1 MAYVKYTPE
10 QIAERERAQK
20 AIKTARAHL
29 KALRDEKR
37 AKKEGVAT
45 LRRELKAE
53 IKRRK
58 EAKIE
63 AKKAEKELKALKKK
77 CRPVLIVLR
86 KVYKPYLV
94 ARRKVARLQKAKAK
108 AILLAERKAAKEAA
122 LEAKHQLALL
132 AAAEH
137 IAKTAETRAATD
149 APPEE
154 SPKKTLKMKKRPA
167 AIQTKDIEV
176 TILAAPIAA

>member
-37 AKKEGVAT
+37 AAKEGVAT

-63 AKKAEKELKALKKK
+63 AKKAEKEEKKVEK
-77 CRPVLIVLR
+77 ED
-86 KVYKPYLV
+86 
-94 ARRKVARLQKAKAK
+94 
-108 AILLAERKAAKEAA
+108 AERWRKMEMEEA
-122 LEAKHQLALL
+122 E
-132 AAAEH
+132 
-137 IAKTAETRAATD
+137 
-149 APPEE
+149 
-154 SPKKTLKMKKRPA
+154 KR
-167 AIQTKDIEV
+167 KDIREA
-176 TILAAPIAA
+176 TW